1 MTVPIRT
8 RVRTWLFVAAL
19 TALLLSVGAM
29 LGGIFMFLFAGV
41 AVVMNAVGYWWSDR
55 IALAASRARPMV
67 EADAPAVHAMV
78 RDLSRRAAIPVPR
91 LYLIDSAQPN
101 AFATGRSPAHSAVAV
116 TRGLL
121 DLMPTDEVRA
131 VLAHELAHISNRDV
145 RVSAI
150 AAMVAGAIAAIANVL
165 QFSMLFGGGDDDDGA
180 LGWLGTLG
188 AILIAPIAAA
198 VLQLAVSRQREFL
211 ADATAARFLGSGT
224 TLADALERLEVK
236 AQTTPPLAI
245 NPAFASLYIS
255 NPLGRGGMAGLFS
268 THPPVSERVRRLRE
282 YGRDREPALQP
293 SPVGS

>member
-19 TALLLSVGAM
+19 TALLLSVGAA
-29 LGGIFMFLFAGV
+29 LGGIFVFLFAGV

-55 IALAASRARPMV
+55 IALAASRARPMA

-91 LYLIDSAQPN
+91 LHLIDSAQPN

-121 DLMPTDEVRA
+121 DLMPTDELRA
-131 VLAHELAHISNRDV
+131 VLAHELAHIRNRDV

-198 VLQLAVSRQREFL
+198 MLQLALSRQREYL

-224 TLADALERLEVK
+224 ALADALERLEVK
-236 AQTTPPLAI
+236 AQTTPPMAI
-245 NPAFASLYIS
+245 NPAFASLYVS

-268 THPPVSERVRRLRE
+268 THPPVSERVRRLRA
-282 YGRDREPALQP
+282 YDRDRETALQP
-293 SPVGS
+293 VSVVH

>member
-55 IALAASRARPMV
+55 IALAASRARPMA

-101 AFATGRSPAHSAVAV
+101 AFATGRSPAYSAVAV

-131 VLAHELAHISNRDV
+131 VLAHELAHIRNRDV

-198 VLQLAVSRQREFL
+198 MLQLAVSRQREFL

-236 AQTTPPLAI
+236 AQSTPPLAI

-282 YGRDREPALQP
+282 YERDRETALQP
-293 SPVGS
+293 APVGP

>member
-55 IALAASRARPMV
+55 IALAASRARPMA

-131 VLAHELAHISNRDV
+131 VLAHELAHIRNRDV

-198 VLQLAVSRQREFL
+198 MLQLAISRQREFL
-211 ADATAARFLGSGT
+211 ADATAARFLGDGT
-224 TLADALERLEVK
+224 SLADALERLEVK
-236 AQTTPPLAI
+236 AQSTPPLAI
-245 NPAFASLYIS
+245 NQAFASLYIS

-268 THPPVSERVRRLRE
+268 THPPVSERVRRLRA
-282 YGRDREPALQP
+282 YDRDREPALQP
-293 SPVGS
+293 SPVRS

>member
-1 MTVPIRT
+1 V
-8 RVRTWLFVAAL
+8 
-19 TALLLSVGAM
+19 
-29 LGGIFMFLFAGV
+29 FLFAGV

-55 IALAASRARPMV
+55 IALAASRARPMA

-131 VLAHELAHISNRDV
+131 VLAHELAHIRNRDV

-198 VLQLAVSRQREFL
+198 MLQLAISRQREFL
-211 ADATAARFLGSGT
+211 ADATAARFLGDGT
-224 TLADALERLEVK
+224 SLADALERLEVK
-236 AQTTPPLAI
+236 AQSTPPLAI
-245 NPAFASLYIS
+245 NQAFASLYIS

-268 THPPVSERVRRLRE
+268 THPPVSERVRRLRA
-282 YGRDREPALQP
+282 YDRDREPALQP
-293 SPVGS
+293 SPVRS